1 MRHPITT
8 LSKAFVAVSL
18 FVVLS
23 YSHDACGQS
32 AIPRITV
39 SGSKFVVSGT
49 GETFTPWGFGYD
61 RDWEYR
67 LLEDYW
73 SDERDKVEQ
82 DFDELQALG
91 ANVVRIS
98 LQYHRFMDGPSSPNE
113 ANLSRLKDLVGLAEI
128 RGIYLDIVG
137 LGSFR
142 PEDDAAWYVDLPEQ
156 ERWAAQANFW
166 ETIAATLADR
176 PGVFAFNLMNE
187 PVVAG
192 ERLARGA
199 WVDPYEIEGLHYV
212 HYISLDP
219 GGRDRTDIA
228 VDWVRQMK
236 QAIRM
241 HDRQTPIT
249 VGMFPLLGLADASGF
264 SPTRMAAEVDFIA
277 VHLYP
282 PAGRIDETLAML
294 ERYDVGLPIVIEE
307 VFPLNSGLDDYRSF
321 LESSRAIADGWISF
335 YWGET
340 DDDLRKRNE
349 PLADLVLGATDV
361 FEEIRP
367 R

>member
-1 MRHPITT
+1 MRHPI
-8 LSKAFVAVSL
+8 AHFVAASL
-18 FVVLS
+18 IALS
-23 YSHDACGQS
+23 SYLPDAFGQS
-32 AIPRITV
+32 AVPRITV
-39 SGSKFVVSGT
+39 SGGQFVVSGS

-61 RDWEYR
+61 RDWAYR
-67 LLEDYW
+67 LIEEYW
-73 SDERDKVEQ
+73 DDEWDKVEQ

-98 LQYHRFMDGPSSPNE
+98 LQYHQFMDGPSSPNE
-113 ANLSRLKDLVGLAEI
+113 ANLSRLRDLVMLAER

-142 PEDDAAWYVDLPEQ
+142 PENDAAWYVGLPEPQ
-156 ERWAAQANFW
+156 RWATQAKFW
-166 ETIAATLADR
+166 EAIAKTLADR

-192 ERLARGA
+192 EPLEKGA
-199 WVDPYEIEGLHYV
+199 WVHPVEIEGLHYV
-212 HYISLDP
+212 HYINLDL
-219 GGRDRTDIA
+219 GGRDRADIA
-228 VDWVRQMK
+228 VAWVRQMTR
-236 QAIRM
+236 AIRT

-249 VGMFPLLGLADASGF
+249 VGMFPLLDSPDGSGF
-264 SPTRMAAEVDFIA
+264 SPRRMAAEVDFIA

-321 LESSRAIADGWISF
+321 LESSRAIANGWISF

-349 PLADLVLGATDV
+349 PLAGLVLGATDV

>member
-1 MRHPITT
+1 MRQPITP
-8 LSKAFVAVSL
+8 LLVAASL
-18 FVVLS
+18 FAAYCLP
-23 YSHDACGQS
+23 DALGQP
-32 AIPRITV
+32 AVPRITV

-73 SDERDKVEQ
+73 ADEWNKVEQ

-91 ANVVRIS
+91 ANVVRIE

-113 ANLSRLKDLVGLAEI
+113 ANLSRLRDLAILAED
-128 RGIYLDIVG
+128 RGVYLDIVG

-142 PEDDAAWYVDLPEQ
+142 PEDDAAWYVDLPESQ
-156 ERWAAQANFW
+156 RWAAQAKFW
-166 ETIAATLADR
+166 ETIAKTLADR

-192 ERLARGA
+192 ERLAKGA
-199 WVDPYEIEGLHYV
+199 WVHPVEIQGLHYV
-212 HYISLDP
+212 HYINLDP
-219 GGRDRTDIA
+219 EGRDRADIA
-228 VDWVRQMK
+228 VAWVRQMK

-241 HDRQTPIT
+241 HDRKTPIT
-249 VGMFPLLGLADASGF
+249 VGMFPLLGSPDASGF
-264 SPTRMAAEVDFIA
+264 SPKRMAAEVDFVA

-282 PAGRIDETLAML
+282 RSGRSDETLEL
-294 ERYDVGLPIVIEE
+294 LKQYDVGLPLVIEE
-307 VFPLNSGLDDYRSF
+307 VFPIDIGLDEYRGF
-321 LESSRAIADGWISF
+321 LESSRAAADGWISF

-349 PLADLVLGATDV
+349 PLAALVLGATDV
-361 FEEIRP
+361 FEELRP
-367 R
+367 